1 MTKIV
6 EYTYVK
12 GELHEW
18 SPALIGI
25 IVCSAAILYITFQLY
40 FDWMHH
46 HNHMNVI
53 KQAVWTAI
61 HLPFHVALV
70 LLSEGSSQWG
80 LWWRAMEAFKSAEK
94 YVRAATKEAIEDTG
108 ETSAVVEAMD
118 KVVRKMF
125 KQYGADTDEGS
136 ENIEG
141 LDEALDLIKSLP
153 DSFWTDDD
161 PSESLMGK
169 WVRGYGTAITTVINS
184 ISDAFGLHY
193 ETKDEGGEGQ
203 STSIIEAEL
212 AAIKETTNRLI
223 LVVSGSFV
231 WVLIS

>member
-1 MTKIV
+1 
-6 EYTYVK
+6 
-12 GELHEW
+12 
-18 SPALIGI
+18 
-25 IVCSAAILYITFQLY
+25 
-40 FDWMHH
+40 
-46 HNHMNVI
+46 
-53 KQAVWTAI
+53 
-61 HLPFHVALV
+61 
-70 LLSEGSSQWG
+70 
-80 LWWRAMEAFKSAEK
+80 MEAFKSAEK

-169 WVRGYGTAITTVINS
+169 WVRGYGTAVTTVINS

-231 WVLIS
+231 SVLIFRPLC